1 MKTAFLNSQ
10 RHLRIVIA
18 AKSNNR
24 ALEQTEL
31 SYLESSPPGIAAL
44 LGNRIGDRHLVT
56 LERSVTLLADF
67 CGPQSAPGVQR
78 DYAKVPHTNLPA
90 DSFMALQHFYT
101 LFSYIF
107 LIQNMIILVLFEHI
121 FTPHKVSNFA
131 CRVLF

>member
-56 LERSVTLLADF
+56 LEQSVTLLADF
-67 CGPQSAPGVQR
+67 CGPPSAPGAQR
-78 DYAKVPHTNLPA
+78 DYAKVPHTNLLA

-107 LIQNMIILVLFEHI
+107 FNTKHDNLHSFRAHFHPE
-121 FTPHKVSNFA
+121 
-131 CRVLF
+131 